1 MPSSRIFFITLM
13 HGGFLTW
20 SNVLFDASLASQ
32 PWAGNALYLALFCKH
47 FRDKELEDLQSNLH
61 RRRQHILEAAGKI
74 PISRNETNAS
84 CVPKV
89 SRDAVRLAQLFCASL
104 HALGCYAKQMRVMR
118 RYRYGAL
125 MLKTVSSSSQKCMPQ
140 ATSGSCFSWTRRFL
154 ILFRMVP

>member
-1 MPSSRIFFITLM
+1 MRAFDEVGGLASRIFFITLM

-74 PISRNETNAS
+74 PISRNETNGS

-104 HALGCYAKQMRVMR
+104 HALGCYAKHLSENND
-118 RYRYGAL
+118 A
-125 MLKTVSSSSQKCMPQ
+125 VSTSRFEPPRFPPVYPPRFPCMN
-140 ATSGSCFSWTRRFL
+140 T
-154 ILFRMVP
+154 